1 MNRRPLVTFLMEQW
15 PLGAG
20 ARQGNPPVPQRFSNL
35 DQSRPKTYI

>member
-15 PLGAG
+15 PLGG